1 MITGFTDY
9 RNLIIKALQKG
20 YWGSLGDVA
29 NVIWH
34 ARKQKRIVLT
44 CGNGGSAATAI
55 HFAADLRTLGV
66 QAHDL
71 LSPVKVTQISNDHGF
86 EYIFSDQAAVFERP
100 LIIAFSC
107 SGTSPNIVNVCR
119 TFESILFAGSASSG
133 SGNLCVRVLETDCE
147 IIEDIHLMMCHALK
161 KMVENR

>member
-9 RNLIIKALQKG
+9 HNLVIEVLHKG

-29 NVIWH
+29 SVIWH

-71 LSPVKVTQISNDHGF
+71 LSPVKVTQICNDHGF
-86 EYIFSDQAAVFERP
+86 EYIFSDQAEVFERP

-107 SGTSPNIVNVCR
+107 SGVSPNIANVCR
-119 TFESILFAGSASSG
+119 AFDSILFAGNTSAG
-133 SGNLCVRVLETDCE
+133 SANLCVCVLEDDCE

-161 KMVENR
+161 KMVGSR